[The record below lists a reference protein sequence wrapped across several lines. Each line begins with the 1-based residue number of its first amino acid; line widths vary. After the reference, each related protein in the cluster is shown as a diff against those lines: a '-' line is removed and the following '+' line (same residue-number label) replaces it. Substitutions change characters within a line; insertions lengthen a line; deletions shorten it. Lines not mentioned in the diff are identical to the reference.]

1 MIDMAAN
8 FGTTVTK
15 KYKKIALARAIW
27 QRSNA
32 NDSHWV
38 GLCCRTFWSIT
49 FTQINILQSSVHLK
63 EIMVSKLI
71 TGILDNNSV
80 KLDFNML
87 NLWNWTCTNNHISNY
102 QPWWTVMVIPSNSEP
117 VKDPDF
123 FISYLR
129 RTTKKL

>member
-1 MIDMAAN
+1 MTSRGIIQVKWVPLILKMIDMAAN

-15 KYKKIALARAIW
+15 KKKDKKIARARVIW

-32 NDSHWV
+32 DDSLWV

-71 TGILDNNSV
+71 TGIPDN
-80 KLDFNML
+80 
-87 NLWNWTCTNNHISNY
+87 T
-102 QPWWTVMVIPSNSEP
+102 
-117 VKDPDF
+117 
-123 FISYLR
+123 
-129 RTTKKL
+129 

>member
-1 MIDMAAN
+1 MAAN

-71 TGILDNNSV
+71 TGILD
-80 KLDFNML
+80 
-87 NLWNWTCTNNHISNY
+87 
-102 QPWWTVMVIPSNSEP
+102 
-117 VKDPDF
+117 
-123 FISYLR
+123 
-129 RTTKKL
+129 